1 MAGQRMVGKF
11 LGRQRRG
18 HSRECKITRHESTK
32 SLGGFFVPG
41 GSGAR
46 QGGERVAKEWTGV
59 RA

>member
-1 MAGQRMVGKF
+1 MVGKF